1 MRGVAPSA
9 MVGGIMLVVE
19 RVSTRLA
26 ESRRKENHMST
37 EPDQQFDPLKYKETT
52 TEQWQTAAEPWHRWG
67 PTLEEWLGQ
76 ATEVMLEMAEVGPGV
91 RVLDVAAGGGGQTIA
106 AAKRVGSVG
115 YVLATDISSNILEFA
130 SAGAQEEGLT
140 NVETRVVDGEE
151 LEELEEVRGSGR
163 LRGSVRAGR
172 RGGCQIGRLVSEL
185 PRNGLGMRK
194 AGDRGGSGQPEN
206 PRSHAVFTQVHNTL

>member
-1 MRGVAPSA
+1 
-9 MVGGIMLVVE
+9 
-19 RVSTRLA
+19 
-26 ESRRKENHMST
+26 MST
-37 EPDQQFDPLKYKETT
+37 QPDQQFDPLKYKETT

-185 PRNGLGMRK
+185 PRKSLFTRVRGMRILGNWEGPPSLRGCYELDQEWLGN
-194 AGDRGGSGQPEN
+194 AESGGSRGIGSTGESAFPCGFH
-206 PRSHAVFTQVHNTL
+206 PSS